1 MGNLQEAITAIK
13 KGDKATG
20 KKLLIEVLHA
30 DPQNETAWLWMST
43 VVEDLNQR
51 KECLEKALTIN
62 PDNQNAQRS
71 LETIRIKLDMQ
82 SSKPS
87 ADLSQTPQP
96 AVATAERV
104 STPEPAGRMNKAKID
119 ELKGLLRY
127 ELSEGAPPNALIT
140 RYVKKGYPRDVVKEI
155 VLEADAELV
164 PANEEMSLSQ
174 LLFSTEG
181 RIPRSTYWYFLLAYF
196 MIGIIALLIDI
207 MVGTFVYVGNGGTGL
222 FMTLI
227 SFIMMYPTFAVYI
240 KRLHDRNRSGW
251 FVLLAMIPFVNIWVG
266 IEVAFLRGTYG
277 DNQYGADPLLHNRQ
291 RKMKEG
297 TIDKIPPTS

>member
-140 RYVKKGYPRDVVKEI
+140 RYAKKGYPRDVVKEI

-181 RIPRSTYWYFLLAYF
+181 RIPRSTYWYYTLA
-196 MIGIIALLIDI
+196 ISLISIIAFILDLIF
-207 MVGTFVYVGNGGTGL
+207 GTFNEDVGVGL
-222 FMTLI
+222 FTIIGSLI
-227 SFIMMYPTFAVYI
+227 FMLPSYAVSI
-240 KRLHDRNRSGW
+240 KRLHDRDHSGW
-251 FVLLAMIPFVNIWVG
+251 FLLLAMIPFVNIWVG

-291 RKMKEG
+291 REMKEY